1 MSKQKEWWN
10 SLRLYE
16 KIFLVLFLVTS
27 CVALAMACFFDCG
40 YDLYVPLSWVFELF
54 FVCSVVINWR
64 KNRIMAYLEIIA
76 AVIMGIYAI
85 QGTLQLLY

>member
-16 KIFLVLFLVTS
+16 KIFLVLFLVIS
-27 CVALAMACFFDCG
+27 CVGLAMACFLDCG
-40 YDLYVPLSWVFELF
+40 YDLYVPLSWVVELF
-54 FVCSVVINWR
+54 FVCAVVINWR